1 MAALLTTFNPKS
13 ISGCSVWWDGA
24 DPYGTGVIP
33 ANGTSITTW
42 TDKSGG
48 GYNATATNAAT
59 YSSSAKCPLFNNNS
73 YSSSYPANPANETLF
88 IVFNES
94 QHNRYMYM
102 MGTTRG
108 GRNISVNNYVFGL
121 GIDGIAMGATS
132 SSQINLSQTYL
143 GLTQVSGLSSYMSLN
158 GALTLTGPTTIPAF
172 TSGTTTGLG
181 TQGGNYSFYGNIM
194 EILIYNSVLS
204 STDRQ
209 NVEGYLAWKWGI
221 QTTLPSAHP
230 YYSAAP
236 SAVTYQNP
244 TPVTLSTT

>member
-1 MAALLTTFNPKS
+1 
-13 ISGCSVWWDGA
+13 
-24 DPYGTGVIP
+24 
-33 ANGTSITTW
+33 
-42 TDKSGG
+42 
-48 GYNATATNAAT
+48 
-59 YSSSAKCPLFNNNS
+59 
-73 YSSSYPANPANETLF
+73 
-88 IVFNES
+88 
-94 QHNRYMYM
+94 
-102 MGTTRG
+102 
-108 GRNISVNNYVFGL
+108 
-121 GIDGIAMGATS
+121 
-132 SSQINLSQTYL
+132 
-143 GLTQVSGLSSYMSLN
+143 MSLN

-172 TSGTTTGLG
+172 TSGKTTGLG

-221 QTTLPSAHP
+221 QTTLPSGHP